1 MAIREI
7 RLLGDPV
14 LRVRAEPI
22 AAIDEEVRQLA
33 RDLDDTLAKADGVG
47 LAAPQIGIGR
57 RILIAA
63 PPPANEGDPAPES
76 RFYLNPEV
84 VESFGPPEPAE
95 EGCLSIPGIYEVV
108 KRPARVRIKAMDLE
122 GREIDEVLEGI
133 LARIL
138 QHEIDHLDGVLFID
152 RIGPMRR
159 ALLKKK
165 LRSFLE

>member
-1 MAIREI
+1 VAIREI

-14 LRVRAEPI
+14 LRDRAEPI
-22 AAIDEEVRQLA
+22 AEIDDEVRELA
-33 RDLDDTLAKADGVG
+33 RDLEDTLAQADGVG
-47 LAAPQIGIGR
+47 LAAPQIGVRR

-63 PPPANEGDPAPES
+63 PPPDNEGDPPPAS
-76 RFYLNPEV
+76 RFYVNPEV
-84 VESFGPPEPAE
+84 VQSFGAPAAAE
-95 EGCLSIPGIYEVV
+95 EGCLSIPGIFEVV
-108 KRPARVRIKAMDLE
+108 KRPPRVRIRAIDLE
-122 GREIDEVLEGI
+122 GREIDEILEGI
-133 LARIL
+133 PARIL

>member
-14 LRVRAEPI
+14 LRERAKPI
-22 AAIDEEVRQLA
+22 EAIDDEVRKLA
-33 RDLDDTLAKADGVG
+33 RDLEDTLAKAEGVG
-47 LAAPQIGIGR
+47 LAAPQIGVGR
-57 RILIAA
+57 RILLAA
-63 PPPANEGDPAPES
+63 PPPADEGDPAPPS
-76 RFYLNPEV
+76 RFYVNPEV
-84 VESFGPPEPAE
+84 VESFGPPAAAE

-108 KRPARVRIKAMDLE
+108 KRPPRVRIKAIDLE
-122 GREIDEVLEGI
+122 GRAIDEILEGI
-133 LARIL
+133 PARIL

>member
-1 MAIREI
+1 VAIREI

-95 EGCLSIPGIYEVV
+95 EGCLSSPGIYEVV

>member
-14 LRVRAEPI
+14 LRERAQPI
-22 AAIDEEVRQLA
+22 AAIDEEVRSLA
-33 RDLDDTLAKADGVG
+33 RDLEETLAKADGVG
-47 LAAPQIGIGR
+47 LAAPQIGVAR
-57 RILIAA
+57 RILIVA
-63 PPPANEGDPAPES
+63 PPPLNEDEPPPPQ

-84 VESFGPPEPAE
+84 VESFGSPAAAE
-95 EGCLSIPGIYEVV
+95 EGCLSIPGIFEAV
-108 KRPARVRIKAMDLE
+108 KRPPRVRIRAMDLE
-122 GREIDEVLEGI
+122 GRELDETVEGI
-133 LARIL
+133 HARIL
-138 QHEIDHLDGVLFID
+138 QHEIDHLNGILFID